1 MRPAGRAAGLFL
13 LALAWR
19 LFFAFPTATP
29 EADAADYLRLAQGLR
44 AGSGYVD
51 AAGHPTAFRPPLYPL
66 MLSLTGPDVH
76 VAVTLQ
82 SALGA
87 ADCLLT
93 VALVSRWLAGPAP
106 WLAGLLLAV
115 DPVHASAS
123 SRLLSEVVYQ
133 TLFLLSLLALD
144 DGRSPRRALL
154 SGLLSGL
161 GLLARTAALPV
172 LLAML
177 AVWAWRAGPRLKA
190 GALFLAGAVL
200 AVSPWLARNAL
211 VMGAPVL
218 STQGGI
224 TLYSSYRPPQ
234 GRIFGV
240 LVADDEV
247 VSAQAKGEIAA
258 DRRLARAALREA
270 VAHPLRTLR
279 LALLKIAFLWIPID
293 WEIRRPPGLLS
304 PAYLFALPLA
314 LWTLVK
320 RPRSFHPAPLLLLV
334 LTLFSAIVYG
344 SPRLRLP
351 YDPLVYAL
359 AAGVVAAHLRGPRL
373 WLWAA
378 ACLALGLAGERPR
391 LAARAVARA
400 LGWW

>member
-13 LALAWR
+13 LALAGR

-44 AGSGYVD
+44 AGKGYVD
-51 AAGHPTAFRPPLYPL
+51 DGGHPTAFRPPLYPL

-87 ADCLLT
+87 ANCLLT

-190 GALFLAGAVL
+190 GALFLAGALL
-200 AVSPWLARNAL
+200 AVSPWVVRNAL

-218 STQGGI
+218 STQAGI

-240 LVADDEV
+240 LITDDEV
-247 VSAQAKGEIAA
+247 VRAEAKGEIAA
-258 DRRLARAALREA
+258 DRQLTGAALREA
-270 VAHPLRTLR
+270 AAHPLRTLR

-304 PAYLFALPLA
+304 PTYLFALPLA
-314 LWTLVK
+314 LWTLAK
-320 RPRSFHPAPLLLLV
+320 RPRSFPPVPLLLLV

-359 AAGVVAAHLRGPRL
+359 AAGVVAAHLRRPLL

-378 ACLALGLAGERPR
+378 ACLALGLAGELPR

>member
-1 MRPAGRAAGLFL
+1 MRPAAGRAAGLFL
-13 LALAWR
+13 VALAWR
-19 LFFAFPTATP
+19 LFFAFPTAAP

-44 AGSGYVD
+44 RGGSYVD
-51 AAGHPTAFRPPLYPL
+51 AAGQPTAFRPPLYPL
-66 MLSLTGPDVH
+66 LLSLTGPDVR
-76 VAVTLQ
+76 VAVALQ

-87 ADCLLT
+87 ANCLLA
-93 VALVSRWLAGPAP
+93 VALASRWLARPAP
-106 WLAGLLLAV
+106 WLAGLLLAI

-123 SRLLSEVVYQ
+123 SRLLSEILYQ

-144 DGRSPRRALL
+144 DRRSPRRALL

-161 GLLARTAALPV
+161 GLLART
-172 LLAML
+172 
-177 AVWAWRAGPRLKA
+177 
-190 GALFLAGAVL
+190 ALFLAGAVL

-224 TLYSSYRPPQ
+224 TFYSSYRPPQ

-240 LVADDEV
+240 LIADDEV
-247 VSAQAKGEIAA
+247 LRAQAQGEIAA
-258 DRRLARAALREA
+258 DRRLTRAALREA
-270 VAHPLRTLR
+270 ATHPLRALR
-279 LALLKIAFLWIPID
+279 LALLKIAFLWVPID
-293 WEIRRPPGLLS
+293 WEIRRPAGLLS
-304 PAYLFALPLA
+304 PAYLFALPFA
-314 LWTLVK
+314 LWTLA
-320 RPRSFHPAPLLLLV
+320 RHPRSFPPAPLLLLAV
-334 LTLFSAIVYG
+334 TVFSAIVYG

-359 AAGVVAAHLRGPRL
+359 AAGVVAGNLRRPWL

-378 ACLALGLAGERPR
+378 VCLALGLAGELPR
-391 LAARAVARA
+391 LAARSVARA